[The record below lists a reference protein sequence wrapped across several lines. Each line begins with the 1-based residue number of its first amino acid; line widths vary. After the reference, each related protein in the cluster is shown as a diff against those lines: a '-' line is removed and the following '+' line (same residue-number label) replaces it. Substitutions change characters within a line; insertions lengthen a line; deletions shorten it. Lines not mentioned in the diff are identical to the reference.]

1 MSPKHFALFNNSD
14 CSTGNVVFVLAQK
27 SWVLGGLS
35 THQRNI
41 HFLAG
46 LRDPAHDVSNALR
59 VELAGCDVIGHKQA
73 ASAGNHDVVHH
84 HANQVLANRVVLV
97 DCLSNRNLGAD
108 PIG

>member
-14 CSTGNVVFVLAQK
+14 CRTSNVVFVLAQK

-59 VELAGCDVIGHKQA
+59 VKLAGCYVIGHKQA
-73 ASAGNHDVVHH
+73 ASAGDHDVVHD
-84 HANQVLANRVVLV
+84 HANQVLANCVVLV
-97 DCLSNRNLGAD
+97 DGLRNCDLRAD
-108 PIG
+108 PIS